1 MGLAD
6 RIKELFS
13 SPDPLGGVS
22 TDGPNKAMGAIQ
34 RSVPVGMTQELGSTG
49 LKQMGGVV
57 IEEWLPQLQ
66 GERGI
71 KVWREM
77 SENDPTVGAVLFAIE
92 MLIRQV
98 DWSVEPASEDPQD
111 VANAE
116 FLESCM
122 HDMDRPWVSFISDV
136 LTMLAYGWSVHEIVY
151 KLRRGASGDQPS
163 DHDDGRIGWARL
175 PIRGQDTL
183 LQWVFDD
190 HERVEA
196 FIQVHPT
203 TFQRIKIPIGK
214 LIHFRTRERR
224 GPEGMALDP
233 LTPIPTPD
241 GWKVVDDLKVGDKVF
256 GDDGRV
262 RYVTGRA
269 DWDDRPC
276 YRVNF
281 LGGDSII
288 ADENHLWYTVEANAR
303 HSGSSDGSVKSTR
316 DIKESVRARNSSN
329 HSVPLAGCLDYS
341 EQNLLVDPY
350 VLGLWLGD
358 GTKRNGNISCHADDL
373 AATVSEIESSGYLAK
388 SCHSGPPGSL
398 GRCIRVQGPEKW
410 SSLNL
415 ATQLRQLGL
424 ICNKHVPEHYLRGSA
439 SQRIALLQGLM
450 DSDGTVD
457 AYGRCEFTNT
467 NMNLVDGVAELARS
481 LGCQV
486 STGIRKHPRRGRLSA
501 YCAKFTPVS
510 FCPFRLPRKIE
521 RTKDT
526 KAREWHYIASVEP
539 VARRRTVCIEVDSP
553 SHLYLAGL
561 SMIPT
566 HNSILRNAFRP
577 WLFKKRLEEIEA
589 IGIERDMAGLPVA
602 HVPAEFLSSS
612 ATPDQVAMVTAIK
625 RLVRGIK
632 VNEQMGVVFPM
643 DHDHAG
649 NNRYRLELLS
659 SSGGSKRPVDPAIRR
674 YKQDIATTVL
684 ADFVLLGHDKV
695 GSFALSSSKTEV
707 FGAAMGAYLDTM
719 ANVFNSQAVP
729 RLFTANGISGPY
741 PKIVHGDIETPDLDS
756 ISNFVL
762 RLSNAGAITPD
773 DKLERHLRRAASLP
787 EREM

>member
-6 RIKELFS
+6 KIKELFS
-13 SPDPLGGVS
+13 SPDPLGVVS
-22 TDGPNKAMGAIQ
+22 IDGLNKAMGASQ

-49 LKQMGGVV
+49 LKQVGGVV

-122 HDMDRPWVSFISDV
+122 HDMDRPWVSFVSDV

-203 TFQRIKIPIGK
+203 TFQRIEIPIGK

-224 GPEGMALDP
+224 GPEG
-233 LTPIPTPD
+233 
-241 GWKVVDDLKVGDKVF
+241 
-256 GDDGRV
+256 
-262 RYVTGRA
+262 Y
-269 DWDDRPC
+269 
-276 YRVNF
+276 
-281 LGGDSII
+281 
-288 ADENHLWYTVEANAR
+288 
-303 HSGSSDGSVKSTR
+303 
-316 DIKESVRARNSSN
+316 
-329 HSVPLAGCLDYS
+329 
-341 EQNLLVDPY
+341 
-350 VLGLWLGD
+350 
-358 GTKRNGNISCHADDL
+358 
-373 AATVSEIESSGYLAK
+373 
-388 SCHSGPPGSL
+388 
-398 GRCIRVQGPEKW
+398 
-410 SSLNL
+410 
-415 ATQLRQLGL
+415 
-424 ICNKHVPEHYLRGSA
+424 
-439 SQRIALLQGLM
+439 
-450 DSDGTVD
+450 
-457 AYGRCEFTNT
+457 
-467 NMNLVDGVAELARS
+467 
-481 LGCQV
+481 
-486 STGIRKHPRRGRLSA
+486 
-501 YCAKFTPVS
+501 
-510 FCPFRLPRKIE
+510 
-521 RTKDT
+521 
-526 KAREWHYIASVEP
+526 
-539 VARRRTVCIEVDSP
+539 
-553 SHLYLAGL
+553 
-561 SMIPT
+561 
-566 HNSILRNAFRP
+566 SILRNAFRP

-602 HVPAEFLSSS
+602 HVPAEFLAAS

-649 NNRYRLELLS
+649 NNRFKLELLS

-707 FGAAMGAYLDTM
+707 FGAAMGAYLDSM

-729 RLFTANGISGPY
+729 RLFGANGIGGPF
-741 PKIVHGDIETPDLDS
+741 PRVVHGDIETPDLDS